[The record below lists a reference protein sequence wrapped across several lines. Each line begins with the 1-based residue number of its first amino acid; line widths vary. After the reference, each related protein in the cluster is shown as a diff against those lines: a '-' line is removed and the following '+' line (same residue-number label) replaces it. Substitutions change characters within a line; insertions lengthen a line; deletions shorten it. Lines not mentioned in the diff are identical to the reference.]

1 MWKVHR
7 GILSSYMMDREIGTW
22 KVGNRNENH
31 IIKIQIY
38 LSHFEKI
45 VSDYNDF
52 INTLNKFRK
61 LARNKIINL
70 SK

>member
-31 IIKIQIY
+31 IINEMFVKVKPRAF
-38 LSHFEKI
+38 H
-45 VSDYNDF
+45 
-52 INTLNKFRK
+52 
-61 LARNKIINL
+61 
-70 SK
+70 

>member
-31 IIKIQIY
+31 IINE
-38 LSHFEKI
+38 SEGT
-45 VSDYNDF
+45 VPM
-52 INTLNKFRK
+52 K
-61 LARNKIINL
+61 LWKH
-70 SK
+70 S

>member
-31 IIKIQIY
+31 IINEM
-38 LSHFEKI
+38 FG
-45 VSDYNDF
+45 
-52 INTLNKFRK
+52 
-61 LARNKIINL
+61 
-70 SK
+70 